1 MSCFSFLSYFHQG
14 ILTSKA
20 AHVFFDTTTRARL
33 AMKDSFDY
41 KNSKDFNANIFC
53 TNRNDLNEDN
63 YVFEMKSVFS
73 ADASGVQINSDSP
86 NKIKNENIR
95 KKTVIMLFTDFL
107 FPETTTSKSDEKSFP
122 TQTDKNKNVQSR
134 TDYMKDEADE
144 EKKIETYNKLHENVH
159 FTILD

>member
-1 MSCFSFLSYFHQG
+1 
-14 ILTSKA
+14 
-20 AHVFFDTTTRARL
+20 
-33 AMKDSFDY
+33 MKDSFDY
-41 KNSKDFNANIFC
+41 QNSKDFNANTSIC
-53 TNRNDLNEDN
+53 TNRNDLKKHNS
-63 YVFEMKSVFS
+63 VFDMKSIYS
-73 ADASGVQINSDSP
+73 PDASGVKKFFDSP
-86 NKIKNENIR
+86 NKIKNESIR

-144 EKKIETYNKLHENVH
+144 EKIFETYNKLHENVH